1 MRGIREAGF
10 GPPSA
15 PASAC
20 HSATDENAGPA
31 TLKGGTPSL
40 LVLARF
46 RDLTLGLWE
55 KHQIQ
60 QVGFWTVVVG
70 ENSNDLIYMLAW
82 ESLADRDE
90 RWGKF
95 AADPDWISGRAAS
108 EADGPIVASVAN
120 SFLRATDFSAI
131 RG

>member
-31 TLKGGTPSL
+31 TLKDGTPSL

-46 RDLTLGLWE
+46 RD
-55 KHQIQ
+55 
-60 QVGFWTVVVG
+60 
-70 ENSNDLIYMLAW
+70 
-82 ESLADRDE
+82 RD
-90 RWGKF
+90 F
-95 AADPDWISGRAAS
+95 IVSGAV
-108 EADGPIVASVAN
+108 DVAYNV
-120 SFLRATDFSAI
+120 
-131 RG
+131 